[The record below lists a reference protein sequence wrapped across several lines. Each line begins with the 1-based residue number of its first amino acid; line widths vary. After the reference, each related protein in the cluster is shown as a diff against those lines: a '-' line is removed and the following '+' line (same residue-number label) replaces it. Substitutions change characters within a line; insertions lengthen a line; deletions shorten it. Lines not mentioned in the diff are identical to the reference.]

1 MLSDMTKNRSGFL
14 GTILCHTIIQKDNPL
29 QVNKTYLEFTCYCLK
44 IVGGYGNI
52 VLLIK

>member
-1 MLSDMTKNRSGFL
+1 MLSGMTKNRSGFL
-14 GTILCHTIIQKDNPL
+14 GTILFHTIIQKDNPL
-29 QVNKTYLEFTCYCLK
+29 QVNKTCLEFTRYSLQ